1 MRSESM
7 GKDYGVILLPE
18 GLIEF
23 VPEFNRLI
31 ADINEVL
38 AAGRSRDVKDNVEI
52 GTPAVE
58 DAVMKELTFNNR
70 AIFSYLPYNIKQ
82 QLLLDRDPHGNVQ
95 VAKIETEKLLAQ
107 TVAAELEHLAKH
119 GKYKGSFSPQ
129 FHSYGYEGRS
139 CLPSPFDATYC
150 YALVLVLFC
159 IPNLCRV
166 KMLPP

>member
-1 MRSESM
+1 VEEA
-7 GKDYGVILLPE
+7 VI
-18 GLIEF
+18 
-23 VPEFNRLI
+23 
-31 ADINEVL
+31 
-38 AAGRSRDVKDNVEI
+38 
-52 GTPAVE
+52 
-58 DAVMKELTFNNR
+58 KELSFNNR

-150 YALVLVLFC
+150 YALVSLPSSLSSVS
-159 IPNLCRV
+159 PLC
-166 KMLPP
+166 

>member
-1 MRSESM
+1 MRCLQLVSFLDARRVNHISVGTPPVEET
-7 GKDYGVILLPE
+7 V
-18 GLIEF
+18 
-23 VPEFNRLI
+23 
-31 ADINEVL
+31 INEL
-38 AAGRSRDVKDNVEI
+38 S
-52 GTPAVE
+52 
-58 DAVMKELTFNNR
+58 FNNR
-70 AIFSYLPYNIKQ
+70 AIFSYLPSNIKQ

-150 YALVLVLFC
+150 YALVLSLSRLFS
-159 IPNLCRV
+159 PDHR
-166 KMLPP
+166 